1 MRYWEKYRIWQ
12 NDLPRYPYL
21 AKSESRK
28 RPSKKIKGEY
38 ITMILNRGTRN
49 WAFTTMADRDAFVD
63 KHNGRRIFTEKERM
77 TFDSRP

>member
-1 MRYWEKYRIWQ
+1 MCYWEKVQIWQ
-12 NDLPRYPYL
+12 EGARTRPYL
-21 AKSESRK
+21 ATSDSYK
-28 RPSKKIKGEY
+28 RPSKKIKGDY
-38 ITMILNRGTRN
+38 IQIVMNRGTRK